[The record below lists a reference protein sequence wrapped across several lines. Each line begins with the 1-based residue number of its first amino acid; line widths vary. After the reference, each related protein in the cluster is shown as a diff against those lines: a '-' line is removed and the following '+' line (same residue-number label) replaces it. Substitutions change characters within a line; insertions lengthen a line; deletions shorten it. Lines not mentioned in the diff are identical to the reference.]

1 MRRLDP
7 TRQVYGLSQ
16 YTFTQF
22 SSRSVS
28 AAESAKE
35 NLDSD
40 QIIKSEV
47 GTELDP
53 AWRLVSIR
61 VRSFSGKVE
70 EKEGLTCRRLIH
82 QYGVSNDGLY
92 FMTFISR

>member
-1 MRRLDP
+1 M
-7 TRQVYGLSQ
+7 
-16 YTFTQF
+16 
-22 SSRSVS
+22 
-28 AAESAKE
+28 SAKE

-53 AWRLVSIR
+53 AWRLVSSR
-61 VRSFSGKVE
+61 VRSFSGKVK

-82 QYGVSNDGLY
+82 QYGGSNDGLY
-92 FMTFISR
+92 FMTFICR